1 MTLYDL
7 GEVVGADGA
16 KGDAGNGIQSI
27 TKTGTS
33 GKVDTYT
40 ITFTDGTSTAFQVT
54 NGSDASVT
62 VDSAL
67 SSSSTNPVQNKVIN
81 TALAGKAPTSHAS
94 SDSAY
99 GLGSTSSYGHVK
111 TINGLTQASHSNGL
125 ALAAY
130 QGKVLKDLID
140 AKSDFSG
147 SYADLTNVPSTFP
160 PSSHTHTKSQ
170 ITDFPS
176 IPSKTSDLT
185 NNGAD
190 GTNIFISNNDNRL
203 SDNRNPLMN
212 PLSATSTNPLDL
224 NNVTDTGFYA
234 LLSASSIQYVSN
246 LPSDF
251 GLVSFYLFTL
261 KFNDTYII
269 QFIVSY
275 NYAKSYVRVKMGN
288 GWNAWKSYLSSDSV
302 VDNLNSTS
310 STSVLSAKQGKVLAD
325 LIGDAITYINQ

>member
-16 KGDAGNGIQSI
+16 KGDTGNGISSI

-40 ITFTDGTSTAFQVT
+40 ITFTDGTSTTFQVT

-67 SSSSTNPVQNKVIN
+67 SSTSVNPVQNKVIN

-140 AKSDFSG
+140 TKSDFSG

-170 ITDFPS
+170 ITDFPT

-185 NNGAD
+185 NDGD
-190 GTNIFISNNDNRL
+190 GTNVFVKNNDNRL
-203 SDNRNPLMN
+203 SDNRNPLLN
-212 PLSATSTNPLDL
+212 KLSATSTNPLDL
-224 NNVTDTGFYA
+224 NDVTDTGFYA
-234 LLSASSIQYVSN
+234 LLSNTSIQYVSN
-246 LPSDF
+246 LPS
-251 GLVSFYLFTL
+251 GWGATSFYLVSL
-261 KFNDTYII
+261 YFNDTYCI
-269 QFIVSY
+269 QFLVSY
-275 NYAKSYVRVKMGN
+275 DYAKSCVRVKMGN
-288 GWNAWKSYLSSDSV
+288 GWNAWRSYLSSDSV

-325 LIGDAITYINQ
+325 LIGDAISYINQ

>member
-1 MTLYDL
+1 MVEYDL
-7 GEVVGADGA
+7 GLVVGSDGA
-16 KGDAGNGIQSI
+16 KGDKGDKGDKGETGNGISSI
-27 TKTGTS
+27 TLHSTS
-33 GKVDTYT
+33 GKVKTYRVTYT
-40 ITFTDGTSTAFQVT
+40 NGATFDFQVSD
-54 NGSDASVT
+54 GSDASVT
-62 VDSAL
+62 VDSSL
-67 SSSSTNPVQNKVIN
+67 SSTSTNPVQNKVIDS
-81 TALAGKAPTSHAS
+81 ALSGKASSSHSHSISDVTDLQTTLDGKAS
-94 SDSAY
+94 SSHNHNISDVNN
-99 GLGSTSSYGHVK
+99 LQSS
-111 TINGLTQASHSNGL
+111 LD
-125 ALAAY
+125 
-130 QGKVLKDLID
+130 GK
-140 AKSDFSG
+140 A
-147 SYADLTNVPSTFP
+147 N
-160 PSSHTHTKSQ
+160 SSHTHTVSN

-185 NNGAD
+185 NDGAD
-190 GTNIFISNNDNRL
+190 GTNIFVSNNDNRL
-203 SDNRNPLMN
+203 SDNRNPLLN
-212 PLSATSTNPLDL
+212 QLSATSTNPLDL
-224 NNVTDTGFYA
+224 NDVTDTGFYA

-288 GWNAWKSYLSSDSV
+288 GWNAWRSYLSSDSV